1 MNQFNDIENE
11 INSELVQLVYFGKLS
26 YVDLQFM
33 TYKDR
38 VFWFKEIEKIMKM
51 QNNVNTSD
59 EFKGFS

>member
-1 MNQFNDIENE
+1 M
-11 INSELVQLVYFGKLS
+11 S